1 MQTQAWNERVWDWCE
16 KRTCTSTNKI
26 KISDIEWDNIFNWAK
41 LAPMVAGECLHAVIR
56 RTHFGHRRWKKK
68 STRYILLYKGF
79 SRVAEMVA
87 DFQEWSPLLVYFCF
101 LQPWPQTFV
110 STKKFDLVLPG
121 GWSPSHRSVSNRY
134 IPNKISS
141 NPAMFRQVCGCEML
155 VATAAATHT
164 HAIYDHGFTPAAC
177 AKARTRAFQ
186 RWKISS
192 HPRDQWRSDGGVTID
207 RQRFRKRTSSAPS
220 CFLYRVRPPPK
231 QSTADTQ
238 ALKYISLAHIEIV
251 FCVAIS
257 DDLRAYV

>member
-1 MQTQAWNERVWDWCE
+1 MPARRNKANPFWAQAVKE
-16 KRTCTSTNKI
+16 KIHQVYSFVQRFLTCGRNGSRLSGVKPT
-26 KISDIEWDNIFNWAK
+26 
-41 LAPMVAGECLHAVIR
+41 VGV
-56 RTHFGHRRWKKK
+56 
-68 STRYILLYKGF
+68 LL
-79 SRVAEMVA
+79 
-87 DFQEWSPLLVYFCF
+87 
-101 LQPWPQTFV
+101 
-110 STKKFDLVLPG
+110 LP
-121 GWSPSHRSVSNRY
+121 
-134 IPNKISS
+134 
-141 NPAMFRQVCGCEML
+141 PAMTPNLCIDKKIWFGTPRWVVSFPSIGIEQVHSKQNFFEPSDVQASLRCEML